1 MGRRKKEAPSA
12 HREHIAAAA
21 AQLFQARGI
30 DGASMDEIAQAA
42 GYSKATLYVYF
53 ANKQEIV
60 SLLALQSMQMMYE
73 CIAQALA
80 QPDNIRDCYRRLCQ
94 NLLQY
99 QAEKPFFFQMVLTK
113 INSPAEGQPCLPEEK
128 STYEVGEKINRLLVD
143 YLLAGVAKGE
153 LRPDLKPLPTIFSLW
168 GMLSGLIQLA
178 NNKELYISQAM
189 ELPKEQFLAYGFQLL
204 YSSIAQKE
212 D

>member
-80 QPDNIRDCYRRLCQ
+80 QPDNIRACYRRLCQ
-94 NLLQY
+94 ERRN
-99 QAEKPFFFQMVLTK
+99 
-113 INSPAEGQPCLPEEK
+113 AEGVHPQ
-128 STYEVGEKINRLLVD
+128 
-143 YLLAGVAKGE
+143 YLLS
-153 LRPDLKPLPTIFSLW
+153 PLY
-168 GMLSGLIQLA
+168 G
-178 NNKELYISQAM
+178 Y
-189 ELPKEQFLAYGFQLL
+189 EQRGDRL
-204 YSSIAQKE
+204 
-212 D
+212 